1 MIASTQQNMPSDMN
15 GVAYHGPPRNW
26 RGIGIA
32 LMVILMI
39 ISLVI
44 LSVIMLT
51 PDDSLLLQRSCLTL
65 EDLDKDNFKVHDAHV
80 TWLNDDEVA
89 FRTREGHILKHSLSE
104 NLTIALLGGSI
115 LNLNDTKFQVSPD
128 QKYILLAYNLHLVFS
143 KSFSASYV
151 IYSVGTGEFLE
162 LNPHR
167 VKPSALQY
175 AAWGPHGN
183 HLIYIFQNNLYYQ
196 PGVYSGP
203 VRLSTTGSG
212 SVINGLSDW
221 TYEEEI
227 LQTYPAY
234 WWSGD
239 GVRLAYLSIN
249 NTHTPYVEI
258 PRFTGG
264 PYPTGAYYPYPKA
277 GDNIPAVTLYVV
289 NVFSPA
295 HTLRMTAPVSFK
307 NRGHYI
313 SMVKWTSGTRLAV
326 RWLNRVQ
333 NQSVLSVCEATTGI
347 CSQEAPLFSRDG
359 SMFYVTLP
367 AAQGGHGEY
376 RHIAVLPTQVRV
388 AFQPYLPCFI
398 LFGPSHWD
406 VMSLS
411 GLDEDAEKIYFIS
424 TEASKHSRHLYRHCL
439 TCTLSETC
447 RFYKPQFNP
456 SLTRVILHCLG
467 YKVLEDN
474 KPLSEALKG
483 KRLPITHYS
492 TITADHY
499 DMHLKLGLPQ
509 GYEEGLHPLLI
520 IVDGAPDTQA
530 VTDRFSL
537 GWPQVL
543 SSIHSVALA
552 WVDGKSGAAHGLRSP
567 NLDPRKLSSQRVK
580 DLLSVVEYLSLTTKT
595 ISEQSEIVVVEILF
609 LVLFEVERPQ
619 CILCYRWLLELPYID
634 NRRIALYGKAFGGLL
649 TLKMM
654 AAANIFKCAAV
665 MAPITDFKIYNAAFS
680 ERHLGLPT
688 TQESFYKD
696 ASLLDDVVNLRDKN
710 FLLLHGTA
718 DAHVHFQHT
727 AELIDRLVSAKAN
740 YSLQIYPDEGHVL
753 RRSHS
758 DQHFRRTL
766 TNFLQDCLAPMPPQ
780 KSDGQEDD

>member
-15 GVAYHGPPRNW
+15 GVVYHGPPRNW

-51 PDDSLLLQRSCLTL
+51 PDESLLFQRSRLTL
-65 EDLDKDNFKVHDAHV
+65 EDLDKDDFKVHDPHV

-89 FRTREGHILKHSLSE
+89 FRTRQGHILKHSLSE
-104 NLTIALLGGSI
+104 NLTISLLDGSI
-115 LNLNDTKFQVSPD
+115 LNLKDTKFQVSPD
-128 QKYILLAYNLHLVFS
+128 QKYILLAYNLHL
-143 KSFSASYV
+143 
-151 IYSVGTGEFLE
+151 
-162 LNPHR
+162 
-167 VKPSALQY
+167 
-175 AAWGPHGN
+175 
-183 HLIYIFQNNLYYQ
+183 
-196 PGVYSGP
+196 
-203 VRLSTTGSG
+203 
-212 SVINGLSDW
+212 
-221 TYEEEI
+221 
-227 LQTYPAY
+227 
-234 WWSGD
+234 
-239 GVRLAYLSIN
+239 
-249 NTHTPYVEI
+249 
-258 PRFTGG
+258 
-264 PYPTGAYYPYPKA
+264 A
-277 GDNIPAVTLYVV
+277 GDNIRAVTLYVV

-295 HTLRMTAPVSFK
+295 HTLRMTAPVSLK

-333 NQSVLSVCEATTGI
+333 NQSVLSVCEATTGVY
-347 CSQEAPLFSRDG
+347 SQKRKMTMDVWLGQPQEAPLFSRDG
-359 SMFYVTLP
+359 SVLYITLL

-376 RHIAVLPTQVRV
+376 RHVAVLP
-388 AFQPYLPCFI
+388 AQPLTSPMSPRF
-398 LFGPSHWD
+398 LTSGHWD
-406 VMSLS
+406 VMSLC
-411 GLDEDAEKIYFIS
+411 GLDEDTEKIYFVS
-424 TEASKHSRHLYRHCL
+424 TEASKHSRHLYSVNLGGLSQRHCL

-456 SLTRVILHCLG
+456 SLTRFILHCLG
-467 YKVLEDN
+467 PGIPRVTVHNTREHFN
-474 KPLSEALKG
+474 
-483 KRLPITHYS
+483 
-492 TITADHY
+492 
-499 DMHLKLGLPQ
+499 MHLKLGLPQ

-520 IVDGAPDTQA
+520 ILDGAPDTQA

-552 WVDGKSGAAHGLRSP
+552 WVDGRSGAAHSLRSP
-567 NLDPRKLSSQRVK
+567 DLDPRKLSSQRVK
-580 DLLSVVEYLSLTTKT
+580 DQLSVVE
-595 ISEQSEIVVVEILF
+595 
-609 LVLFEVERPQ
+609 
-619 CILCYRWLLELPYID
+619 WLLELPYID

-680 ERHLGLPT
+680 ERYLGLPAT
-688 TQESFYKD
+688 EESFYRA
-696 ASLLDDVVNLRDKN
+696 ASLLDDVVNLKDKN

-727 AELIDRLVSAKAN
+727 AELIDHLVAAKAN
-740 YSLQIYPDEGHVL
+740 YSLQVYPDEGHIL
-753 RRSHS
+753 RWSHS

-766 TNFLQDCLAPMPPQ
+766 RNVLLDCLAPMPPR
-780 KSDGQEDD
+780 KSDRQEHN

>member
-44 LSVIMLT
+44 LSIIMLT
-51 PDDSLLLQRSCLTL
+51 PDHSLHSLLLQRSRLTL
-65 EDLDKDNFKVHDAHV
+65 EDLDKDDFKVHDAHV

-104 NLTIALLGGSI
+104 NLTISLLGGSI
-115 LNLNDTKFQVSPD
+115 LVT
-128 QKYILLAYNLHLVFS
+128 
-143 KSFSASYV
+143 SYV
-151 IYSVGTGEFLE
+151 IYSVGTGDFLE

-264 PYPTGAYYPYPKA
+264 PYPTGVYYPYPKA

-295 HTLRMTAPVSFK
+295 HTLRMTAPVSLK

-333 NQSVLSVCEATTGI
+333 NQSVLSVCEATTGV

-359 SMFYVTLP
+359 SVFYVTLP

-376 RHIAVLPTQVRV
+376 RHIAVLPTQPLTTPMSPR
-388 AFQPYLPCFI
+388 FLTS
-398 LFGPSHWD
+398 GHWD
-406 VMSLS
+406 VMSLC
-411 GLDEDAEKIYFIS
+411 GLDEDAEKLYEEYFIS
-424 TEASKHSRHLYRHCL
+424 TEASKHSRHLYSVNLWGFSQRHCL

-467 YKVLEDN
+467 PGIPRVTVHSTREHFRYKVLEYN
-474 KPLSEALKG
+474 KPLSEALEG

-499 DMHLKLGLPQ
+499 DIHLKLGLPQ

-543 SSIHSVALA
+543 FSIHGVALA

-580 DLLSVVEYLSLTTKT
+580 DLLSVVE
-595 ISEQSEIVVVEILF
+595 
-609 LVLFEVERPQ
+609 
-619 CILCYRWLLELPYID
+619 WLLELPYID

-680 ERHLGLPT
+680 ERYLGLPA
-688 TQESFYKD
+688 TQESFYNA

-758 DQHFRRTL
+758 VQHFRCTL

>member
-51 PDDSLLLQRSCLTL
+51 PDDSLLLQRSRLTL

-115 LNLNDTKFQVSPD
+115 
-128 QKYILLAYNLHLVFS
+128 LVFS

-295 HTLRMTAPVSFK
+295 HTLRMTAPVSLK

-333 NQSVLSVCEATTGI
+333 NQSVLSVCEATTGV

-367 AAQGGHGEY
+367 AAQWGHGEY
-376 RHIAVLPTQVRV
+376 RHIAVLPTQPLTTPMSPR
-388 AFQPYLPCFI
+388 FLTS
-398 LFGPSHWD
+398 GHWD
-406 VMSLS
+406 VMSLC
-411 GLDEDAEKIYFIS
+411 GLDEDAEKIYFLS
-424 TEASKHSRHLYRHCL
+424 TEASKHSRHLYSVNLWGFSQRHCL

-467 YKVLEDN
+467 PGIPRVTVHSTREHFRYKVLEDN

-520 IVDGAPDTQA
+520 IMDGAPDTQA

-580 DLLSVVEYLSLTTKT
+580 DLLSVVE
-595 ISEQSEIVVVEILF
+595 
-609 LVLFEVERPQ
+609 
-619 CILCYRWLLELPYID
+619 WLLELPYID

-680 ERHLGLPT
+680 ERHLGLPA

-766 TNFLQDCLAPMPPQ
+766 TNFLQDCLAPMSPQ

>member
-32 LMVILMI
+32 LMVILMV

-51 PDDSLLLQRSCLTL
+51 PDDSLLLQRSRLTL
-65 EDLDKDNFKVHDAHV
+65 EDLDKDDFKVHDSHV

-104 NLTIALLGGSI
+104 NLTISLLGGSI
-115 LNLNDTKFQVSPD
+115 
-128 QKYILLAYNLHLVFS
+128 LVFS

-151 IYSVGTGEFLE
+151 IYSVGTGDFLE
-162 LNPHR
+162 LNPHG

-249 NTHTPYVEI
+249 NTHTPNVEI

-264 PYPTGAYYPYPKA
+264 PYPTGAYYSYPKA

-295 HTLRMTAPVSFK
+295 HTLRMTAPVSLK

-313 SMVKWTSGTRLAV
+313 SMVKWTSGTRLVV

-333 NQSVLSVCEATTGI
+333 NQSVLSVCEATTGV

-376 RHIAVLPTQVRV
+376 RHIAVLPTQPLTTPMSPR
-388 AFQPYLPCFI
+388 FLTSGQ
-398 LFGPSHWD
+398 WD
-406 VMSLS
+406 VMSLC

-424 TEASKHSRHLYRHCL
+424 TEASKQNRHLYSVNLWGFSQRHCL

-467 YKVLEDN
+467 PGIPRVTVHSTRQHFRYKVLEDN
-474 KPLSEALKG
+474 KPLSEALEG
-483 KRLPITHYS
+483 KRLPITHYR

-580 DLLSVVEYLSLTTKT
+580 DLLRVIE
-595 ISEQSEIVVVEILF
+595 
-609 LVLFEVERPQ
+609 
-619 CILCYRWLLELPYID
+619 WLLELPYID

-654 AAANIFKCAAV
+654 AAAKIFKCAAV

-680 ERHLGLPT
+680 ERYLGLPAT
-688 TQESFYKD
+688 EESFYNA

-780 KSDGQEDD
+780 TSDGQEDD

>member
-15 GVAYHGPPRNW
+15 GVAFHGPPRNW

-51 PDDSLLLQRSCLTL
+51 PDDSLLLQRSRLTL
-65 EDLDKDNFKVHDAHV
+65 EDLDKDHFKVHDAHV

-115 LNLNDTKFQVSPD
+115 LNLNDTTFQVSPD

-162 LNPHR
+162 LNPHG

-227 LQTYPAY
+227 LQVYPAY

-295 HTLRMTAPVSFK
+295 HTLRMTAPVSLK

-333 NQSVLSVCEATTGI
+333 NQPVLSVCEATTGV
-347 CSQEAPLFSRDG
+347 CSQKRKMTMDVWLGQPQEAPLFSRDG

-376 RHIAVLPTQVRV
+376 RHIAVLPTQPLTTPMSPR
-388 AFQPYLPCFI
+388 FLTS
-398 LFGPSHWD
+398 GHWD
-406 VMSLS
+406 VMSLC
-411 GLDEDAEKIYFIS
+411 GLDEEAEKIYFIS
-424 TEASKHSRHLYRHCL
+424 TEASKHSRHLYSVNLWGFSQRHCL

-467 YKVLEDN
+467 PGIPRVTVHSTREHFRYKVLEDN

-499 DMHLKLGLPQ
+499 DMHLKLGLPHR
-509 GYEEGLHPLLI
+509 YEEGLHPLLI
-520 IVDGAPDTQA
+520 IVDGAPDTQS

-552 WVDGKSGAAHGLRSP
+552 WVDGKSGAAHGQRSP
-567 NLDPRKLSSQRVK
+567 NFDPRKLSSQRVK
-580 DLLSVVEYLSLTTKT
+580 DLLSIVE
-595 ISEQSEIVVVEILF
+595 
-609 LVLFEVERPQ
+609 
-619 CILCYRWLLELPYID
+619 WLLELPYID

-680 ERHLGLPT
+680 ERHLGLPA

-727 AELIDRLVSAKAN
+727 AQLIDRLVSAKVN

-753 RRSHS
+753 RQSYSH
-758 DQHFRRTL
+758 QHFRRTL